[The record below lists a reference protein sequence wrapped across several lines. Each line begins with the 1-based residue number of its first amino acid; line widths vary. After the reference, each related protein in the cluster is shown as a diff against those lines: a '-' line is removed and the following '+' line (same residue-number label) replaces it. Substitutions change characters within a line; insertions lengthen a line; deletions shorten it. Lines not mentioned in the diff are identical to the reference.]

1 MVACFPLW
9 DTCTVSSYNMKAI
22 PQGENIHSSQVPAL
36 GTLDLGLKVCS
47 VFSSR
52 NLPSFCEVTKS
63 HRKNCMFWE
72 SIGFTKEGVES
83 LYQWIMGFS
92 VRQSL
97 LGMSGATP
105 INSQQYD
112 CPSMSWIW
120 TTIDILTWVS
130 SLHTLPEL
138 TLCHSFPY
146 PNPTG
151 KELISQEWWHTC
163 EHR

>member
-1 MVACFPLW
+1 M
-9 DTCTVSSYNMKAI
+9 SSYNMKAI

-92 VRQSL
+92 VRL
-97 LGMSGATP
+97 
-105 INSQQYD
+105 
-112 CPSMSWIW
+112 
-120 TTIDILTWVS
+120 
-130 SLHTLPEL
+130 
-138 TLCHSFPY
+138 
-146 PNPTG
+146 
-151 KELISQEWWHTC
+151 
-163 EHR
+163 